1 MNKYQEAL
9 NYLFRIGFVVDD
21 KQKEEKYKAISTL
34 QELID
39 SVEFIEHCAEAND
52 EVWYERG
59 SKDYY

>member
-9 NYLFRIGFVVDD
+9 NYLFKIGFVVDD

-52 EVWYERG
+52 EV
-59 SKDYY
+59 